1 MVPTRRK
8 RGRPPKFGQPSQ
20 VVALT
25 LPQNVVAGLRRIHE
39 DIAWA
44 IVRLFEQEP
53 RRPAP
58 RADQPEAELVSA
70 GDGQSLIAVNR
81 RVIRQLPGV
90 QIIPLQGTRAFLAL
104 EPPRGLADL
113 EVAVIDR
120 LEDRR
125 LKGAERRAVEQLRSQ
140 LRRWRRDRALRF
152 STRTIIVVDRG
163 GARAGKL
170 ITRK

>member
-1 MVPTRRK
+1 MMPTRRK

-44 IVRLFEQEP
+44 IVRLYEQEP

-58 RADQPEAELVSA
+58 QAEQPEAELVSV
-70 GDGQSLIAVNR
+70 GDRQSLIVVNR
-81 RVIRQLPGV
+81 RVLKQLPGV
-90 QIIPLQGTRAFLAL
+90 QIVPLHGTRAFLAL
-104 EPPRGLADL
+104 EPGKGLADL
-113 EVAVIDR
+113 EVAVLDR

-125 LKGAERRAVEQLRSQ
+125 LKGTERLAVEQLRDQ
-140 LRRWRRDRALRF
+140 LRRWRRDRSIAF
-152 STRTIIVVDRG
+152 HARTIIVVEQRSRRPG
-163 GARAGKL
+163 RLVIKN
-170 ITRK
+170 